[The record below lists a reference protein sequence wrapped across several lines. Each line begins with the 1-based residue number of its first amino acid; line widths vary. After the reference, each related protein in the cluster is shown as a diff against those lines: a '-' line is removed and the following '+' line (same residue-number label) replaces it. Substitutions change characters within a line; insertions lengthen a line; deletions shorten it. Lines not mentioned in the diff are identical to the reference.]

1 MDKCFVI
8 QPFDGAK
15 FDKRYR
21 DVFDPAIR
29 EAGLQPYRV
38 DEDHS
43 VTVPIESIET
53 EIKNSRICF
62 ADITLDKPNIWYELG
77 YAFASN
83 RPVVMVCSD
92 ERGTDKFPFDVQ
104 HKNILK
110 YKSES
115 ASDFEKLRTDISKRL
130 RAQLSNTS
138 MIEELA
144 RQDVLVPVAGLS
156 VHEETVLAVLAGSSW
171 VMATLH
177 KVREDAERAGLT
189 SVGFNLSVRRLQA
202 KGFVNLALEW
212 DGHGD
217 QQYDVITLSDG
228 GWEWIDK
235 NESRFAL
242 QKPRIDDSDK
252 IPF

>member
-1 MDKCFVI
+1 MEKCFVV

-21 DVFDPAIR
+21 DVFEPAIR

-43 VTVPIESIET
+43 VTVPIESIEAG
-53 EIKNSRICF
+53 IRSARICL
-62 ADITLDKPNIWYELG
+62 ADITLDRPNVWYELG

-83 RPVVMVCSD
+83 RPVVMICSE
-92 ERGTDKFPFDVQ
+92 ERGTEKFPFDVQ

-115 ASDFEKLRTDISKRL
+115 ASDFDKLRADISSRL
-130 RAQLSNTS
+130 SAQLKSTS
-138 MIEELA
+138 MIEDLA
-144 RQDVLVPVAGLS
+144 RQEVLVRVAGLS
-156 VHEETVLAVLAGSSW
+156 VHEETVLAVLGGSSW
-171 VMATLH
+171 SKTTLF

-189 SVGFNLSVRRLQA
+189 PVGFNLSVRRLRA
-202 KGFVNLALEW
+202 NGFVIVETEW
-212 DGHGD
+212 DDEGD
-217 QQYDVITLSDG
+217 REYEMIALSDSA
-228 GWEWIDK
+228 WEWIDK

-242 QKPRIDDSDK
+242 QKPRVDDADK
-252 IPF
+252 VPF